1 MSFISA
7 LENIHLKGKFG
18 DYENKN
24 ENDLLKIFETKDLL
38 IIQIVQFK
46 NSTVSSDNIIING
59 LKLKDEALSVVSND
73 DTRILWNG
81 PKNWLLVSTKKKYIS
96 RYL

>member
-24 ENDLLKIFETKDLL
+24 ENDLLKIFETKDLVFVYLL
-38 IIQIVQFK
+38 IGCIFVLSNEYTTVFHIVF
-46 NSTVSSDNIIING
+46 
-59 LKLKDEALSVVSND
+59 
-73 DTRILWNG
+73 
-81 PKNWLLVSTKKKYIS
+81 P
-96 RYL
+96 